1 MLTTATVRELKPRE
15 KMYEVTCAAM
25 PGFVVRVLPT
35 GKKVFLVRRQIDGQW
50 RREKIGLMG
59 PSLGV
64 DEARR
69 RAVLMMG
76 VGERDEPTV
85 QPAAGRNAPRS
96 TRRVEHV
103 KQVESGRLTVRDLA
117 DRFVREYV
125 DVYLKPG
132 TAINYRKHIADHILP
147 ALGDRDFES
156 VTRNDVQALHASLKD
171 VKASANYVVCV
182 VGSLYSRII
191 DDWKL
196 STMNNPNHKIRL
208 FKLKTRERF
217 LTPEE
222 RQHVEA
228 TLLRGLQIPPGRK
241 GHLDRMGVWAL
252 QLLSLTGLRRDEIL
266 TLTWPMVDWQHR
278 CLNLPETKTG
288 QRSVPVPSQV
298 MTLLRQIHDRTGNRK
313 DGLVVRSR
321 TGRKLSGLNLTWKN
335 IREAVGIPDVRLHD
349 LRHSFASDALMGGVP
364 LAIVGEMLGHRQPS
378 TTKRYAHLAN
388 RVVREALEHT
398 AGIITAATNL
408 PPALPVAPFEPLRDV
423 QWAAIV
429 TLVEADRPRGGKP
442 VDLRQVVDGIR
453 WVLHTQAHWSDIPA
467 TYAATSTCWRWY
479 KRWCAD
485 GTWPKVEAL
494 LAAPP
499 VKSARRPTPRALPP
513 APGSR
518 TQRVPRVSGDPGC
531 FTAS

>member
-1 MLTTATVRELKPRE
+1 MLTNATVRELKPRE

-76 VGERDEPTV
+76 AGERSEPTV
-85 QPAAGRNAPRS
+85 RPDAGRNAPRL
-96 TRRVEHV
+96 TRRVEPLE
-103 KQVESGRLTVRDLA
+103 QVESRRLTVSDLA

-132 TAINYRKHIADHILP
+132 TAINYRKYIADHILP

-156 VTRNDVQALHASLKD
+156 VTRNDVQALHASLKHI
-171 VKASANYVVCV
+171 KGTANYVVCV
-182 VGSLYSRII
+182 MGSLYTRII
-191 DDWKL
+191 DEWEL
-196 STMNNPNHKIRL
+196 SSMPNPNHKIRL
-208 FKLKTRERF
+208 FKMKKRERF

-222 RQHVEA
+222 RRHVEE
-228 TLLRGLQIPPGRK
+228 TLLRGLQIPSGRK

-252 QLLSLTGLRRDEIL
+252 QLLSLTGLRRDEIRE
-266 TLTWPMVDWQHR
+266 LTWPMVDWQHR
-278 CLNLPETKTG
+278 CLNLPDTKTG
-288 QRSVPVPSQV
+288 QRNVSVSSQV
-298 MTLLRQIHDRTGNRK
+298 ITLLKRIHDHTGNRK
-313 DGLVVRSR
+313 DGLVVHSR

-398 AGIITAATNL
+398 AGIIVAATTTA
-408 PPALPVAPFEPLRDV
+408 PALPVAPFEPLRDI

-429 TLVEADRPRGGKP
+429 TLVDADRPRGGKP
-442 VDLRQVVDGIR
+442 VDLREVVDGIR

-467 TYAATSTCWRWY
+467 TYAASTTCWRWY

-494 LAAPP
+494 LAAPEAKP
-499 VKSARRPTPRALPP
+499 ARRPTPRTQPP
-513 APGSR
+513 ASR
-518 TQRVPRVSGDPGC
+518 TRQAPVVVGHVTGP
-531 FTAS
+531 

>member
-1 MLTTATVRELKPRE
+1 MLTTATVRELKPRD

-35 GKKVFLVRRQIDGQW
+35 GKKVFLVRHQIDGQW

-76 VGERDEPTV
+76 VGERSEPTV
-85 QPAAGRNAPRS
+85 QPAAGHNAPRS
-96 TRRVEHV
+96 KRRVEHV
-103 KQVESGRLTVRDLA
+103 KQVESRRLTVRELA

-125 DVYLKPG
+125 DVYLKAG
-132 TAINYRKHIADHILP
+132 TAINYRKHLADHILP
-147 ALGDRDFES
+147 VLGDRDFES
-156 VTRNDVQALHASLKD
+156 VTSSDVQALHASLKHK
-171 VKASANYVVCV
+171 KASANYVVCV
-182 VGSLYSRII
+182 VGSLYTRII
-191 DDWKL
+191 DEWKL
-196 STMNNPNHKIRL
+196 STMHNPNHKIRL
-208 FKLKTRERF
+208 FKMKKRERF

-222 RQHVEA
+222 RQHVEE

-266 TLTWPMVDWQHR
+266 TLTWPMVNWQHG
-278 CLNLPETKTG
+278 CLNLPDTKTG
-288 QRSVPVPSQV
+288 QRDVPIPSHV
-298 MTLLRQIHDRTGNRK
+298 MTLLKRIHDHTGNRK

-398 AGIITAATNL
+398 AGIIVAATST
-408 PPALPVAPFEPLRDV
+408 PRALPVAPFEPLRDV

-429 TLVEADRPRGGKP
+429 TLVDGDRPRGGKP

-467 TYAATSTCWRWY
+467 SYASSTTCWRWY

-494 LAAPP
+494 LAAP
-499 VKSARRPTPRALPP
+499 VARSARRPTPRALPP
-513 APGSR
+513 APESR
-518 TQRVPRVSGDPGC
+518 TRQKPRGPAPGC
-531 FTAS
+531 FTAP

>member
-1 MLTTATVRELKPRE
+1 MLTTATVRELRPRD

-35 GKKVFLVRRQIDGQW
+35 GKKVFLVRHQVDGQW

-76 VGERDEPTV
+76 VGERSEPTI
-85 QPAAGRNAPRS
+85 QPAAGHNAPRS

-103 KQVESGRLTVRDLA
+103 KQVESRRLTVRELA
-117 DRFVREYV
+117 DRFIREYV
-125 DVYLKPG
+125 DVYLKAG
-132 TAINYRKHIADHILP
+132 TAINYRRHLADHILP
-147 ALGDRDFES
+147 VLGDRYFES
-156 VTRNDVQALHASLKD
+156 VTSSDVQALHASLKHI
-171 VKASANYVVCV
+171 KGSANYVVCV
-182 VGSLYSRII
+182 VGSLYTRII
-191 DDWKL
+191 DEWKL
-196 STMNNPNHKIRL
+196 STMHNPNHKIRL
-208 FKLKTRERF
+208 FKMKKRERF

-222 RQHVEA
+222 RQHVEE

-266 TLTWPMVDWQHR
+266 TLTWSMVNWQHG
-278 CLNLPETKTG
+278 CLNLPDTKTG
-288 QRSVPVPSQV
+288 QRDIPIPSQV
-298 MTLLRQIHDRTGNRK
+298 MTLLKRIHDHTGNRK

-398 AGIITAATNL
+398 AGIIVAATST
-408 PPALPVAPFEPLRDV
+408 PRTLPVAPFEPLRDV

-429 TLVEADRPRGGKP
+429 TLVDGDRPRGGKP

-467 TYAATSTCWRWY
+467 SYASSTTCWRWY

-494 LAAPP
+494 LAAPLAR
-499 VKSARRPTPRALPP
+499 SARRPTPRALPP
-513 APGSR
+513 APESR
-518 TQRVPRVSGDPGC
+518 TRQKSRVSDPGC
-531 FTAS
+531 FTAP

>member
-1 MLTTATVRELKPRE
+1 MEVWVMLTTATVRGLKPRD
-15 KMYEVTCAAM
+15 KMYEVTCAAV

-35 GKKVFLVRRQIDGQW
+35 GKKVFLVRHQVDGQW
-50 RREKIGLMG
+50 RRERIGLMG

-76 VGERDEPTV
+76 GGERGEQAVRPD
-85 QPAAGRNAPRS
+85 GRRNAPRS
-96 TRRVEHV
+96 TRRVEPLESV
-103 KQVESGRLTVRDLA
+103 KSGRPTVRDLA

-132 TAINYRKHIADHILP
+132 TAKNYRKLLADHILP
-147 ALGDRDFES
+147 ALGDRDFET
-156 VTRNDVQALHASLKD
+156 VTRSDVQSLHASLKD
-171 VKASANYVVCV
+171 TKASANYAVCV
-182 VGSLYSRII
+182 VGSLYTRII

-196 STMNNPNHKIRL
+196 STMSNPNHKIRL

-222 RQHVEA
+222 RRHVEE

-266 TLTWPMVDWQHR
+266 GLTWPMVDWQHR

-288 QRSVPVPSQV
+288 QRNVPVPSHV
-298 MTLLRQIHDRTGNRK
+298 MTLLRHIHDHTGNRK

-321 TGRKLSGLNLTWKN
+321 TGRKLSGLNETWKN

-398 AGIITAATNL
+398 ASIIVAATTTARAL
-408 PPALPVAPFEPLRDV
+408 PPAPFEPLRDV

-429 TLVEADRPRGGKP
+429 TLVDADRPRGGKP
-442 VDLRQVVDGIR
+442 VDLRRVVDGIR
-453 WVLHTQAHWSDIPA
+453 WVLHTQAHWSDIPV
-467 TYAATSTCWRWY
+467 TYAASTTCWRWY

-485 GTWPKVEAL
+485 GTWPEVEAL
-494 LAAPP
+494 IAAPA
-499 VKSARRPTPRALPP
+499 VKPARRPTPRTPP
-513 APGSR
+513 APARWNRPEAG
-518 TQRVPRVSGDPGC
+518 PGGV
-531 FTAS
+531 TP

>member
-1 MLTTATVRELKPRE
+1 MLTNATVRELKPRE
-15 KMYEVTCAAM
+15 KMYEVTCAVM

-69 RAVLMMG
+69 RAVLAMG
-76 VGERDEPTV
+76 VGERSEPTV
-85 QPAAGRNAPRS
+85 QPAAGRNAPKS
-96 TRRVEHV
+96 TRRVEPV
-103 KQVESGRLTVRDLA
+103 EQVESQRVTVRELA
-117 DRFVREYV
+117 DRFVREFV

-132 TAINYRKHIADHILP
+132 TANNYRKLLTTRILP
-147 ALGDRDFES
+147 VLGDRDFES
-156 VTRNDVQALHASLKD
+156 VTRNDVQALHASLKHI
-171 VKASANYVVCV
+171 KGSANYVVCII
-182 VGSLYSRII
+182 GSLYTRII

-196 STMNNPNHKIRL
+196 STMHNPNHKIRL
-208 FKLKTRERF
+208 YKMKTRERF

-222 RQHVEA
+222 RSHVEE

-241 GHLDRMGVWAL
+241 GHLDRMSVWAL
-252 QLLSLTGLRRDEIL
+252 QLLSLTGLRRDEIRD
-266 TLTWPMVDWQHR
+266 LTWPMVDWQHS
-278 CLNLPETKTG
+278 CLDLPETKTG
-288 QRSVPVPSQV
+288 QRKVPVPSQV
-298 MTLLRQIHDRTGNRK
+298 MALLRRIHDHTGNRK
-313 DGLVVRSR
+313 EGLVVHSR

-349 LRHSFASDALMGGVP
+349 LRHSFASDALGGGVP
-364 LAIVGEMLGHRQPS
+364 LAIVGEMLGHRNPN

-398 AGIITAATNL
+398 AGIIIAATNTTR
-408 PPALPVAPFEPLRDV
+408 ALPVAPFEPLRDM

-429 TLVEADRPRGGKP
+429 TLVDADRPRGGKP
-442 VDLRQVVDGIR
+442 VDLRQVVNGIR

-467 TYAATSTCWRWY
+467 TYASSTTCWRWY

-485 GTWPKVEAL
+485 ETWPKVEAL
-494 LAAPP
+494 IAAPVATP
-499 VKSARRPTPRALPP
+499 SRRPMPRALPRAP
-513 APGSR
+513 ASR
-518 TQRVPRVSGDPGC
+518 RVARAPGDPGC
-531 FTAS
+531 FTGP

>member
-35 GKKVFLVRRQIDGQW
+35 GKKVFLVRHQIGGQW

-69 RAVLMMG
+69 RAVLMLG
-76 VGERDEPTV
+76 GDARNEASDQPVAARD
-85 QPAAGRNAPRS
+85 ARRS
-96 TRRVEHV
+96 TRRVELV
-103 KQVESGRLTVRDLA
+103 KQVESQRLTVRQLA

-125 DVYLKPG
+125 DVYLKAG
-132 TAINYRKHIADHILP
+132 TAINYRKHLADHILP
-147 ALGDRDFES
+147 VLGDRDFES
-156 VTRNDVQALHASLKD
+156 VTSSDVQALHASLKHK
-171 VKASANYVVCV
+171 KASANYVVCV
-182 VGSLYSRII
+182 LGSLYTRII
-191 DDWKL
+191 DEWKL
-196 STMNNPNHKIRL
+196 STMHNPNHKIRL
-208 FKLKTRERF
+208 FKMKKRERF

-222 RQHVEA
+222 RQHVEE

-266 TLTWPMVDWQHR
+266 TLTWPMVNWQHG
-278 CLNLPETKTG
+278 CLNLPDTKTG
-288 QRSVPVPSQV
+288 QRDVPIPSYV
-298 MTLLRQIHDRTGNRK
+298 KTLLKRIHDHTGNRK

-398 AGIITAATNL
+398 AGIIVAATST
-408 PPALPVAPFEPLRDV
+408 PRALPVAPFEPLRDV

-429 TLVEADRPRGGKP
+429 TLVDGDRPRGGKP

-467 TYAATSTCWRWY
+467 SYASSTTCWRWY

-485 GTWPKVEAL
+485 GTWPKAEAL
-494 LAAPP
+494 LAAP
-499 VKSARRPTPRALPP
+499 VARSARRPTPRALPR
-513 APGSR
+513 APESR
-518 TQRVPRVSGDPGC
+518 TRQKPRVSDPGC
-531 FTAS
+531 FTAP

>member
-103 KQVESGRLTVRDLA
+103 KQVESGRPTVRDLA
-117 DRFVREYV
+117 DRFICDFI
-125 DVYLKPG
+125 DVYLKPS
-132 TAINYRKHIADHILP
+132 TAINYRKHLADHILP
-147 ALGDRDFES
+147 VLGDRDFES
-156 VTRNDVQALHASLKD
+156 VTRSDAQALHASMK
-171 VKASANYVVCV
+171 KTPGSANYVLCV
-182 VGSLYSRII
+182 LGSLYKRII
-191 DDWKL
+191 VDWEL
-196 STMNNPNHKIRL
+196 SDMRNPSHGVRR
-208 FKLKTRERF
+208 FKMKTRERF

-222 RQHVEA
+222 RRHVEEV
-228 TLLRGLQIPPGRK
+228 LLRGLQIPPGRK

-252 QLLSLTGLRRDEIL
+252 QLLSLRGLRRDEIRD
-266 TLTWPMVDWQHR
+266 LTWPMVDWQHG

-288 QRSVPVPSQV
+288 QRKIPVPTHV

-349 LRHSFASDALMGGVP
+349 LRHSFASDALGGGVP

-398 AGIITAATNL
+398 AGLIVAATNT
-408 PPALPVAPFEPLRDV
+408 PRALPVAPFEPLRDV
-423 QWAAIV
+423 QWATIV
-429 TLVEADRPRGGKP
+429 TLVDADRPRGGKP

-467 TYAATSTCWRWY
+467 TYAASTTCWRWY

-485 GTWPKVEAL
+485 GTWPKVEAVI
-494 LAAPP
+494 AAQVTKP
-499 VKSARRPTPRALPP
+499 ARRPTPRALSP
-513 APGSR
+513 AHAGAR
-518 TQRVPRVSGDPGC
+518 QARPRGPVVAGC
-531 FTAS
+531 VTSP